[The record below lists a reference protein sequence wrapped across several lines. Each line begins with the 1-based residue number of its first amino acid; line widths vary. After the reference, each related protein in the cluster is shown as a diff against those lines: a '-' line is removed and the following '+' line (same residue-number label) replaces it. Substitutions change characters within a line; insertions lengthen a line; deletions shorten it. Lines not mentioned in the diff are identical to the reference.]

1 MYTGENFPW
10 EIICKLLRKAIK
22 HFHQMDHVCVGRVV
36 IQKFFG
42 PNCSFSILLI
52 DVWFDMHTHTRG
64 GYAEIVVQKQ

>member
-1 MYTGENFPW
+1 
-10 EIICKLLRKAIK
+10 
-22 HFHQMDHVCVGRVV
+22 MDHVCVGRVA